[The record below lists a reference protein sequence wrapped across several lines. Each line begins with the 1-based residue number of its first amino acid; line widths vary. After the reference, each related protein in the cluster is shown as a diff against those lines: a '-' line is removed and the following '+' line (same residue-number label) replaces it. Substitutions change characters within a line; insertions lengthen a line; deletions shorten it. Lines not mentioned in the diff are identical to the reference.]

1 MTASHAVTSG
11 RRWPSR
17 ATCGNWTRSV
27 PPPPPI
33 TAPPRVSASSPAT
46 ESAPG
51 VAAHSQGAI
60 AASTSSESR
69 AQTDERLRETH
80 TAWHVRRFLPDGG
93 AFRGQ
98 GGFSGYPENDCSG
111 ELLPGSGLVG

>member
-17 ATCGNWTRSV
+17 ATCGSWTRSV

-33 TAPPRVSASSPAT
+33 TAPPRVWESSPAT

-51 VAAHSQGAI
+51 VTFHTVAQLSKLARVEVGSQ
-60 AASTSSESR
+60 R
-69 AQTDERLRETH
+69 AGDVLKTGLPQHGVVEQPLDENHFRIGLDLR
-80 TAWHVRRFLPDGG
+80 P
-93 AFRGQ
+93 
-98 GGFSGYPENDCSG
+98 
-111 ELLPGSGLVG
+111 